1 MRKEILISM
10 GVFLVIFIIGCVAP
24 EASETSAPSAEQIV
38 PRDDFSCWPPSCS
51 AIPDF
56 QGKQACEDWKAG
68 KEVAWPLDCNYFS
81 GQPACIRL
89 CEFETSP
96 PSAEPPKSQEVK
108 QQEIAEQ
115 QPQSSSPCDAVPLQR
130 QFSNTP
136 YYTGPLFDDHFHM
149 PQMQKITSGHVD
161 APVIDQ
167 DVSRRDV
174 ACLFNNKNRVKNVF
188 AFYGIPS
195 NVKDKSIEIARD
207 IEKQYPGTINHFI
220 ELVSFPGYSVVP
232 ANIEVVLRAN
242 EGLFKG
248 YGEIS
253 LYLPHYSGVNPNDP
267 AMKELYTVADKHN
280 LIVMM
285 HPIEGQQ
292 QAIEEVLRDYPKVQ
306 FLFHGV
312 ERLSSA
318 SMFLDTFLEK
328 YPNAH
333 YSVDIDLFGE
343 DSSGRPLLATSA
355 GKQSFINQF
364 KQNWQSALNKK
375 ISFWKSKIE
384 KHPDQF
390 LWGTDRGEYAWHY
403 DQDINAL
410 LEEYSRAFIGQ
421 LDPAVQEKYAHQNA
435 EKLLQES

>member
-1 MRKEILISM
+1 
-10 GVFLVIFIIGCVAP
+10 
-24 EASETSAPSAEQIV
+24 
-38 PRDDFSCWPPSCS
+38 
-51 AIPDF
+51 
-56 QGKQACEDWKAG
+56 
-68 KEVAWPLDCNYFS
+68 
-81 GQPACIRL
+81 
-89 CEFETSP
+89 
-96 PSAEPPKSQEVK
+96 
-108 QQEIAEQ
+108 
-115 QPQSSSPCDAVPLQR
+115 
-130 QFSNTP
+130 
-136 YYTGPLFDDHFHM
+136 
-149 PQMQKITSGHVD
+149 
-161 APVIDQ
+161 
-167 DVSRRDV
+167 
-174 ACLFNNKNRVKNVF
+174 
-188 AFYGIPS
+188 
-195 NVKDKSIEIARD
+195 
-207 IEKQYPGTINHFI
+207 
-220 ELVSFPGYSVVP
+220 
-232 ANIEVVLRAN
+232 
-242 EGLFKG
+242 
-248 YGEIS
+248 
-253 LYLPHYSGVNPNDP
+253 
-267 AMKELYTVADKHN
+267 MKELYTVADKHN

-375 ISFWKSKIE
+375 ISFWKSRIE

-421 LDPAVQEKYAHQNA
+421 LDPAVQEKYAYKNA
-435 EKLLQES
+435 ENLLRER